1 MKRIHIR
8 TYRIAETGDIR
19 VTGWRRG
26 DSIDLSAHYE
36 GAAHDRRHTARET
49 TLDVFRH
56 EDDRLGWALSATG
69 HDVDSAQTIRLL
81 LGLFVEDSDRGTSDP
96 RAL

>member
-26 DSIDLSAHYE
+26 DSIDLSGHYE
-36 GAAHDRRHTARET
+36 GATHDRRHTAPAT

-81 LGLFVEDSDRGTSDP
+81 LGLFVEDADRGTTDP
-96 RAL
+96 QAL